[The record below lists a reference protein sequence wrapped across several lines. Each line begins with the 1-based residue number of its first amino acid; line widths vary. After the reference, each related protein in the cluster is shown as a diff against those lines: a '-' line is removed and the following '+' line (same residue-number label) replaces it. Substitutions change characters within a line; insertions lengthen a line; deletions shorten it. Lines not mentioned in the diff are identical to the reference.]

1 LRWRILKIILSGGGT
16 GGHIYPALTIADQ
29 LKKLQPNAEIIFV
42 GTKQGLEKNIIP
54 RYGYIL
60 KFIDVAGFNRS
71 FGFET
76 FRSAGKLFIGIY
88 DARHILS
95 EVKPD
100 LVIGTGGYVCAPV
113 VFMAALKNIP
123 TCIQEQNAFPGVT
136 NKILSRYVKKVFLG
150 YQEAARYL
158 PAKTAVEYIGNPV
171 REEILAKKKEI
182 AIAELGLDPGKK
194 TILVSG
200 GSRGAKSIN
209 RAMLDVEMVLSGRHD
224 VQVLHITGD
233 VHYEK
238 YIKEIGKRSHLAAN
252 IIIQPYLHN
261 MPDALA
267 VADLA
272 IFRSGAIGL
281 AELTAR
287 GIPSVLVPY
296 PYATDNHQEF
306 NARAIEAKGA
316 AKVILDRDLNGSR
329 ILEIVEHL
337 LLHNDELQKMQKAAK
352 DLGRPR
358 AAEIIARHAL
368 ELVTK

>member
-1 LRWRILKIILSGGGT
+1 MKIILSGGGT

-29 LKKLQPNAEIIFV
+29 LKKLKPDAEIIFV
-42 GTKQGLEKNIIP
+42 GTRQGLEKDIIP
-54 RYGYIL
+54 RYGYTL

-71 FGFET
+71 FSLET

-88 DARHILS
+88 DARRVLS

-100 LVIGTGGYVCAPV
+100 LVIGTGGYVCGPV

-123 TCIQEQNAFPGVT
+123 TCIQEQNALPGVT

-158 PAKTAVEYIGNPV
+158 PAKTTVEYTGNPV
-171 REEILAKKKEI
+171 REEILTKNRKV
-182 AIAELGLDPGKK
+182 AIAELGLDPEKK

-209 RAMLDVEMVLSGRHD
+209 KAMLDAEMILSGRHD
-224 VQVLHITGD
+224 VQVLHATGAAN
-233 VHYEK
+233 YEK
-238 YIKEIGKRSHLAAN
+238 YIEEVNKRNHLASN
-252 IIIQPYLHN
+252 IIIRPYLHN
-261 MPDALA
+261 MPGALA
-267 VADLA
+267 AADLA

-287 GIPSVLVPY
+287 GIPSILVPY

-306 NARAIEAKGA
+306 NARAIEANGA
-316 AKVILDRDLNGSR
+316 AKVILDRDLTGDR
-329 ILEIVEHL
+329 ILEIMEHL
-337 LLHNDELQKMQKAAK
+337 LLHNEELQKMQKAAK
-352 DLGRPR
+352 DLGRPK

>member
-1 LRWRILKIILSGGGT
+1 MKIILSGGGT

-29 LKKLQPNAEIIFV
+29 LKKLKPDAQIIFV
-42 GTKQGLEKNIIP
+42 GTRQGLEKDIIP
-54 RYGYIL
+54 RYGYTL
-60 KFIDVAGFNRS
+60 KFIDVAGFNRNFS
-71 FGFET
+71 LGT
-76 FRSAGKLFIGIY
+76 FRSVGKLFIGIY
-88 DARHILS
+88 DARRVLS

-100 LVIGTGGYVCAPV
+100 LVIGTGGYVCGPV

-123 TCIQEQNAFPGVT
+123 TCIQEQNALPGVT

-158 PAKTAVEYIGNPV
+158 PAKTTVEYTGNPV
-171 REEILAKKKEI
+171 REEILAKNRKV

-200 GSRGAKSIN
+200 GSRGAESIN
-209 RAMLDVEMVLSGRHD
+209 KAMLDAERILSGRHD
-224 VQVLHITGD
+224 VQVLHATGIAN
-233 VHYEK
+233 YEK
-238 YIKEIGKRSHLAAN
+238 YIEEVNKRNHLASN
-252 IIIQPYLHN
+252 IIIRPYLHN

-267 VADLA
+267 AADLA

-287 GIPSVLVPY
+287 GIPSILVPY

-306 NARAIEAKGA
+306 NARAIEANGA
-316 AKVILDRDLNGSR
+316 AKVILDRDLTGDR
-329 ILEIVEHL
+329 ILEIMEHL
-337 LLHNDELQKMQKAAK
+337 LLHNEELQKMQKAAK
-352 DLGRPR
+352 DLGRPK